1 VPTTLVHREQSGC
14 GDRAVPP
21 ASDAEAWAGP
31 GLRPAS
37 HLTAA
42 AAAIVVVVAAAI
54 GGEEAEGDGV
64 LQTQIG

>member
-1 VPTTLVHREQSGC
+1 VPATLVHREQSGC

-42 AAAIVVVVAAAI
+42 VVVAAAI